1 MKFAIALSR
10 KLWQKIL
17 GKKNLVFCLILAIAT
32 YCAIAIVQ
40 PAITTYAQNIVK
52 QNVPSQLSQSTQ
64 SSLLEQ
70 GVRLYEQG
78 NLTEAVATWQK
89 ALISYRNRSD
99 SDKLSARLN
108 EALCLNYLSM
118 AYQELGEWQQAQ
130 TTIAQSTAL
139 LDQQILSS
147 KEGIA
152 IAARISNT
160 QGSLQLAMGNPQAAL
175 ESWKIAME
183 RYTQL
188 GDEIGIL
195 GSQTNQ
201 AQALQ
206 ALGLFRLASEQLEA
220 IELRLQ
226 KQPDS
231 ILKSVALHSLGTTLQ
246 TLGDLAKSQKI
257 LEQSLAI
264 AQKLNNPAE
273 SSATLLSIGNNF
285 RFIKNTDVAL
295 QKYEQAAKLAPVSIL
310 RLEAQ
315 ALHLSLLA
323 ESDSLGDASRRPQEV
338 QALWQQIEPELTK
351 LQPSRRSVYL
361 VVNLSESLL
370 KIKDVNARPITTSKL
385 ADLLAVALRQAQTIQ
400 DRRAE
405 SFAVGVLGGLY
416 EQNQQL
422 SEAYQLAQRAFVLA
436 QSANADDLLYRWQWL
451 SGRISSQQGKPDLA
465 IAAYRQAVKNIKT
478 LRLELAATSPEVQF
492 AFRDRIEPIYRE
504 FVSLLLSSEKP
515 SQDNLIEARSTL
527 ESLQIVELE
536 NYFRAA
542 CLNIKPQQIDAIDS
556 NSAVLYSA
564 VLSDRLAVILS
575 LPKAPLQYYSTNILQ
590 AELEKTSDQFLQS
603 LNPAFS
609 ERIRLKV
616 SQKLYD
622 LIIRPTETALTAR
635 QIKNLVFVLDS
646 TLRNLPMAAL
656 HDGKQYV
663 VEKYSVALTPGL
675 QILGAKALDRSQL
688 RVWLGGLSESR
699 QGFTELKGVKFEAA
713 QIAKQIPTNLELNS
727 DFTKLNLQKGLTE
740 RATAIVHLATHG
752 QFSSDPDSTF
762 ILAWDDRI
770 TVPDFYKFLRD
781 RTDNRSQPLELL
793 VLSACKTA
801 EGDVKAILGLAGI
814 ALRSGARSTIGSLWA
829 VNDAS
834 TSKLMSNFYDILIK
848 QPTISRAEALQK
860 SQISVL
866 RDPQF
871 KHPYYWAAF
880 VLVGSWL

>member
-1 MKFAIALSR
+1 MKFAISKAQ
-10 KLWQKIL
+10 KFWQIFGQKIL
-17 GKKNLVFCLILAIAT
+17 GKKNLVFCLMLAIAT
-32 YCAIAIVQ
+32 YCSIAIIQ
-40 PAITTYAQNIVK
+40 PAIATNNQNVAKQNI
-52 QNVPSQLSQSTQ
+52 PSLLSQSHQT
-64 SSLLEQ
+64 SLLEQ
-70 GVRLYEQG
+70 GIRLYEQG
-78 NLTEAVATWQK
+78 NLAEAVTTWQQ
-89 ALISYRNRSD
+89 ALITYRNDQS
-99 SDKLSARLN
+99 SGSNKLSAQLN

-118 AYQELGEWQQAQ
+118 AYQELGEWKQAQ
-130 TTIAQSTAL
+130 TTINRSTAL
-139 LDQQILSS
+139 LDQQLTS
-147 KEGIA
+147 KEGMA

-160 QGSLQLAMGNPQAAL
+160 QGSLQLAMGNPQSAL
-175 ESWKIAME
+175 DSWKIAAE
-183 RYTQL
+183 KYNQL
-188 GDEIGIL
+188 DDEIGLL

-206 ALGLFRLASEQLEA
+206 ALGLFRLASEQLEE

-264 AQKLNNPAE
+264 AQQLNNPAE
-273 SSATLLSIGNNF
+273 SSATLISIGNNF
-285 RFIKNTDVAL
+285 RFIKDIDGAL
-295 QKYEQAAKLAPVSIL
+295 QKYEEAAKLSPVSII

-315 ALHLSLLA
+315 ALILSLLV
-323 ESDSLGDASRRPQEV
+323 ESDRLQEV
-338 QALWQQIEPELTK
+338 KSLWQQIEPDLAK

-361 VVNLSESLL
+361 MVNLSESLT
-370 KIKDVNARPITTSKL
+370 KIRDAKDRPITTSKI
-385 ADLLAVALRQAQTIQ
+385 ADLLTVALRQSQAIQ

-405 SFAVGVLGGLY
+405 SFALGALGGLY

-422 SEAYQLAQRAFVLA
+422 TEAYQLAQRALVLA
-436 QSANADDLLYRWQWL
+436 QSTNADDLLYRWQWL
-451 SGRISSQQGKPDLA
+451 SGKILNQQGKSDLA
-465 IAAYRQAVKNIKT
+465 IAAYRQAVKNIQA

-504 FVSLLLSSEKP
+504 LVSLLLRSEKP
-515 SQDNLIEARSTL
+515 SQENLIQARLTL

-542 CLNIKPQQIDAIDS
+542 CLNIQPQQIDAIDS

-564 VLSDRLAVILS
+564 VLKDHLAVILS
-575 LPKAPLQYYSTNILQ
+575 LPNAPLQYYSTNISQ
-590 AELEKTSDQFLQS
+590 TELEESADQFLQS

-609 ERIRLKV
+609 ERIRLKI

-622 LIIRPTETALTAR
+622 LIIRPTEPALIER

-646 TLRNLPMAAL
+646 SLRNLPMAAL

-663 VEKYSVALTPGL
+663 IEKYSLALTPGL
-675 QILGAKALDRSQL
+675 QILGAKSLDRSQL
-688 RVWLGGLSESR
+688 KVWLGGLSEAR

-713 QIAKQIPTNLELNS
+713 QIASQIPTNLELNS
-727 DFTKLNLQKGLTE
+727 NFTKLNLQKGLAE
-740 RATAIVHLATHG
+740 QDTAIVHLATHG
-752 QFSSDPDSTF
+752 QFSSDPESTF
-762 ILAWDDRI
+762 ILTWDDRI
-770 TVPDFYKFLRD
+770 TIPDFYKFLRD
-781 RTDNRSQPLELL
+781 RTDNRSNPLELL

-801 EGDVKAILGLAGI
+801 EGDAKASLGLAGI
-814 ALRSGARSTIGSLWA
+814 ALRSGARSTMGSLWA

-848 QPTISRAEALQK
+848 QPTISKAEALQQ
-860 SQISVL
+860 SQLSVL
-866 RDPQF
+866 KDPQYR
-871 KHPYYWAAF
+871 HPYYWAAF

>member
-1 MKFAIALSR
+1 MKFAIATAR
-10 KLWQKIL
+10 KFWQIIN
-17 GKKNLVFCLILAIAT
+17 KKKLTFLLMLAIAT
-32 YCAIAIVQ
+32 YCSITIIQ
-40 PAITTYAQNIVK
+40 PAIATRNQTADNP
-52 QNVPSQLSQSTQ
+52 NLSTQLSQSNQ
-64 SSLLEQ
+64 PSLIEQ
-70 GVRLYEQG
+70 GSRLYAQG

-89 ALISYRNRSD
+89 ALFTYRLRQNTITE
-99 SDKLSARLN
+99 KLRAQLN

-118 AYQELGEWQQAQ
+118 AYQELGKWEQAQ
-130 TTIAQSTAL
+130 ETIAQSANLIDREL
-139 LDQQILSS
+139 LNS
-147 KEGIA
+147 KEGLT

-175 ESWKIAME
+175 DNWKIAAE

-188 GDEIGIL
+188 DDEIGLL

-231 ILKSVALHSLGTTLQ
+231 LLKSVALHSLGTTLQ

-273 SSATLLSIGNNF
+273 SSATLISIGNNF
-285 RFIKNTDVAL
+285 RFIKDIDGAL
-295 QKYEQAAKLAPVSIL
+295 QKYEQAAKTSPVSIL

-315 ALHLSLLA
+315 ALSLSLLV
-323 ESDSLGDASRRPQEV
+323 ESDRLQQV
-338 QALWQQIEPELTK
+338 QPLWQQIEPDLTK

-361 VVNLSESLL
+361 SVNLSESLM
-370 KIKDVNARPITTSKL
+370 KIKDANARPVTPSRI
-385 ADLLAVALRQAQTIQ
+385 AELLTVALRQAQSIQ

-405 SFAVGVLGGLY
+405 SFAIGALGGLY

-422 SEAYQLAQRAFVLA
+422 TEAYQLSQRALVLA
-436 QSANADDLLYRWQWL
+436 KSVNADDLLYRWKWL
-451 SGRISSQQGKPDLA
+451 SGRILNKQGKSDLA
-465 IAAYRQAVKNIKT
+465 IEAYRQAVQSIQN
-478 LRLELAATSPEVQF
+478 LRRELVASSPEVQF

-504 FVSLLLSSEKP
+504 LVSLLLKSDKP
-515 SQDNLIEARSTL
+515 SQENLIQARLTL
-527 ESLQIVELE
+527 ESLQVVELE
-536 NYFRAA
+536 NFFRAA
-542 CLNIKPQQIDAIDS
+542 CLNIQPQQIDAVDS
-556 NSAVLYSA
+556 NSAVIYSA
-564 VLSDRLAVILS
+564 ILSDRLALILS
-575 LPKAPLQYYSTNILQ
+575 LPKEPLQYFSSNISQ
-590 AELEKTSDQFLQS
+590 TELEESAEQFLQA

-622 LIIRPTETALTAR
+622 LIIRPSETALAEK
-635 QIKNLVFVLDS
+635 QIKNLVFVLDGS
-646 TLRNLPMAAL
+646 LRNLPMAAL
-656 HDGKQYV
+656 HDGKQYAI
-663 VEKYSVALTPGL
+663 EKYSMALTPGL
-675 QILGAKALDRSQL
+675 QILGAKPLDRGQL
-688 RVWLGGLSESR
+688 KVWLGGLSEAR
-699 QGFTELKGVKFEAA
+699 QGFTELQGVKFEAS
-713 QIAKQIPTNLELNS
+713 QISKQIPTELELNS
-727 DFTKLNLQKGLTE
+727 DFTKTSLQKGLSE
-740 RATAIVHLATHG
+740 AGTAIVHLATHG

-762 ILAWDDRI
+762 ILAWDDRV

-781 RTDNRSQPLELL
+781 RTDNRKQPLELL

-829 VNDAS
+829 VNDDS
-834 TSKLMSNFYDILIK
+834 TSQLMSNFYDILTK
-848 QPTISRAEALQK
+848 QPTISKAEALQQ
-860 SQISVL
+860 SQLSVL
-866 RDPQF
+866 KDPQYR
-871 KHPYYWAAF
+871 HPYYWAAF

>member
-1 MKFAIALSR
+1 MKFAISKAQ
-10 KLWQKIL
+10 KFWQIFGQKIL
-17 GKKNLVFCLILAIAT
+17 GKKNLVFCLMLAIAT
-32 YCAIAIVQ
+32 YCSIAIIQ
-40 PAITTYAQNIVK
+40 PAIATNNQNVAKQNI
-52 QNVPSQLSQSTQ
+52 PSLLSQSHQT
-64 SSLLEQ
+64 SLLEQ
-70 GVRLYEQG
+70 GIRLYEQG
-78 NLTEAVATWQK
+78 NLAEAVTTWQQ
-89 ALISYRNRSD
+89 ALITYRNDQS
-99 SDKLSARLN
+99 SGSNKLSAQLN

-118 AYQELGEWQQAQ
+118 AYQELGEWKQAQ
-130 TTIAQSTAL
+130 TTINRSTAL
-139 LDQQILSS
+139 LDQQLTS
-147 KEGIA
+147 KEGMA

-160 QGSLQLAMGNPQAAL
+160 QGSLQLAMGNPQSAL
-175 ESWKIAME
+175 DSWKIAAE
-183 RYTQL
+183 KYNQL
-188 GDEIGIL
+188 DDEIGLL

-220 IELRLQ
+220 IELHLQ

-264 AQKLNNPAE
+264 AQQLNNPAE
-273 SSATLLSIGNNF
+273 SSATLISIGNNF
-285 RFIKNTDVAL
+285 RFIKDIDGAL
-295 QKYEQAAKLAPVSIL
+295 QKYEEAAKLSPVSII

-315 ALHLSLLA
+315 ALILSLLV
-323 ESDSLGDASRRPQEV
+323 ESDRLQEV
-338 QALWQQIEPELTK
+338 KSLWQQIEPDLAK

-361 VVNLSESLL
+361 MVNLSESLT
-370 KIKDVNARPITTSKL
+370 KIRDAKDRPITTSKI
-385 ADLLAVALRQAQTIQ
+385 ADLLTVALRQSQAIQ

-405 SFAVGVLGGLY
+405 SFALGALGGLY

-422 SEAYQLAQRAFVLA
+422 TEAYQLAQRALVLA
-436 QSANADDLLYRWQWL
+436 QSTNADDLLYRWQWL
-451 SGRISSQQGKPDLA
+451 SGKILNQQGKSDLA
-465 IAAYRQAVKNIKT
+465 IAAYRQAVKNIQA

-504 FVSLLLSSEKP
+504 LVSLLLRSENP
-515 SQDNLIEARSTL
+515 SQENLIQARLTL

-542 CLNIKPQQIDAIDS
+542 CLNIQPQQIDAIDS

-564 VLSDRLAVILS
+564 VLKDHLAVILS
-575 LPKAPLQYYSTNILQ
+575 LPKAPLQYYSTNISQ
-590 AELEKTSDQFLQS
+590 TELEESADQFLQS

-609 ERIRLKV
+609 ERIRLKI

-622 LIIRPTETALTAR
+622 LIIRPTEPALIER

-646 TLRNLPMAAL
+646 SLRNLPMAAL

-663 VEKYSVALTPGL
+663 IEKYSLALTPGL
-675 QILGAKALDRSQL
+675 QILGAKSLDRSQL
-688 RVWLGGLSESR
+688 KVWLGGLSEAR

-713 QIAKQIPTNLELNS
+713 QIASQIPTNLELNS
-727 DFTKLNLQKGLTE
+727 NFTKLNLQKGLAE
-740 RATAIVHLATHG
+740 QDTAIVHLATHG
-752 QFSSDPDSTF
+752 QFSSDPESTF
-762 ILAWDDRI
+762 ILTWDDRI
-770 TVPDFYKFLRD
+770 TIPDFYKFLRD
-781 RTDNRSQPLELL
+781 RTDNRSNPLELL

-801 EGDVKAILGLAGI
+801 EGDAKASLGLAGI
-814 ALRSGARSTIGSLWA
+814 ALRSGARSTMGSLWA

-848 QPTISRAEALQK
+848 QPTISKAEALQQ
-860 SQISVL
+860 SQLSVL
-866 RDPQF
+866 KDPQYR
-871 KHPYYWAAF
+871 HPYYWAAF

>member
-1 MKFAIALSR
+1 MKFAIATAR
-10 KLWQKIL
+10 KFWKKIL
-17 GKKNLVFCLILAIAT
+17 GTKNLVFFLMLAIAT
-32 YCAIAIVQ
+32 YCSIAIIQ
-40 PAITTYAQNIVK
+40 PVIATHSQNI
-52 QNVPSQLSQSTQ
+52 PSQLSQSAQ
-64 SSLLEQ
+64 RPLLEQ
-70 GVRLYEQG
+70 GIRLYEQG
-78 NLTEAVATWQK
+78 NLAEAVTTWQR
-89 ALISYRNRSD
+89 ALITYRNDRSAG
-99 SDKLSARLN
+99 SNKLSAQLN

-139 LDQQILSS
+139 INQQLTS
-147 KEGIA
+147 KEGQA

-175 ESWKIAME
+175 DSWKIAAE
-183 RYTQL
+183 KYNQL
-188 GDEIGIL
+188 GDEIGLL

-226 KQPDS
+226 KQPDL

-264 AQKLNNPAE
+264 AQQFNSPAE
-273 SSATLLSIGNNF
+273 SSAVLISIGNNF
-285 RFIKNTDVAL
+285 RFIKDTDVAL
-295 QKYEQAAKLAPVSIL
+295 QKYEQAAKLSTVSIL

-315 ALHLSLLA
+315 ALQLSLLV
-323 ESDSLGDASRRPQEV
+323 ESDRPQQV
-338 QALWQQIEPELTK
+338 KALWQSIEPDLAK

-361 VVNLSESLL
+361 MVNLSESLM
-370 KIKDVNARPITTSKL
+370 KIRELNARPIATSKIS
-385 ADLLAVALRQAQTIQ
+385 DLLTVALRQAQSIQ

-405 SFAVGVLGGLY
+405 SFALGALGGLY

-422 SEAYQLAQRAFVLA
+422 AEAYQLAQRALVLA

-451 SGRISSQQGKPDLA
+451 SGKILNQQGKSDLA
-465 IAAYRQAVKNIKT
+465 IAAYRQSVKNIQS
-478 LRLELAATSPEVQF
+478 LRREIAATSPEVQF

-504 FVSLLLSSEKP
+504 LVSLLLKSEKP
-515 SQDNLIEARSTL
+515 SQENLIQARLTL

-542 CLNIKPQQIDAIDS
+542 CLNIQPQQIDAIDS

-564 VLSDRLAVILS
+564 ILSDRLAVILS
-575 LPKAPLQYYSTNILQ
+575 LPKAPLQYYSTNISQ
-590 AELEKTSDQFLQS
+590 AELEESADQFLQA

-609 ERIRLKV
+609 ERIRLKI

-622 LIIRPTETALTAR
+622 LIIRPTENALTDK
-635 QIKNLVFVLDS
+635 QIKNLVFVLDGS
-646 TLRNLPMAAL
+646 LRNLPMAAL
-656 HDGKQYV
+656 HDGKKYV

-688 RVWLGGLSESR
+688 RVWLGGLSEAR
-699 QGFTELKGVKFEAA
+699 QGFTELKGVKFEAS
-713 QIAKQIPTNLELNS
+713 QIAKQISTNLELNS

-740 RATAIVHLATHG
+740 ENTAIVHLATHG
-752 QFSSDPDSTF
+752 QFSSDPESTF
-762 ILAWDDRI
+762 ILAWDERV

-781 RTDNRSQPLELL
+781 RTDNRKQPLELL

-814 ALRSGARSTIGSLWA
+814 AIRSGARSTIGSLWA
-829 VNDAS
+829 VNDDS

-848 QPTISRAEALQK
+848 QPTISKAEALQK
-860 SQISVL
+860 SQLSILKDSQY
-866 RDPQF
+866 R
-871 KHPYYWAAF
+871 HPYYWAAF

>member
-1 MKFAIALSR
+1 
-10 KLWQKIL
+10 
-17 GKKNLVFCLILAIAT
+17 
-32 YCAIAIVQ
+32 
-40 PAITTYAQNIVK
+40 
-52 QNVPSQLSQSTQ
+52 
-64 SSLLEQ
+64 
-70 GVRLYEQG
+70 
-78 NLTEAVATWQK
+78 VATWQK
-89 ALISYRNRSD
+89 ALITYRNRSG
-99 SDKLSARLN
+99 SDKLSAQLN

-147 KEGIA
+147 KEGVA

-160 QGSLQLAMGNPQAAL
+160 HGSLQLAMGKPQVAL
-175 ESWKIAME
+175 DSW
-183 RYTQL
+183 
-188 GDEIGIL
+188 IL

-231 ILKSVALHSLGTTLQ
+231 ILKSVSLHSLGTTLQ

-257 LEQSLAI
+257 LEQSLEI

-273 SSATLLSIGNNF
+273 SSATLISIGNNF
-285 RFIKNTDVAL
+285 RFIKNSDVAL
-295 QKYEQAAKLAPVSIL
+295 QKYEQAAKLAPVSLL

-315 ALHLSLLA
+315 ALNLSLLV
-323 ESDSLGDASRRPQEV
+323 ESDSLGDASRRPQEI
-338 QALWQQIEPELTK
+338 QALWQQIEPALAE
-351 LQPSRRSVYL
+351 LQPSRRSIYL
-361 VVNLSESLL
+361 VVNLSESLM
-370 KIKDVNARPITTSKL
+370 KIKAITTRPITTAKL
-385 ADLLAVALRQAQTIQ
+385 SDLLTSALRQAQTIQ
-400 DRRAE
+400 DSRAE
-405 SFAVGVLGGLY
+405 SFAIGALGGLY

-422 SEAYQLAQRAFVLA
+422 TEAYQLAQRALVLA

-451 SGRISSQQGKPDLA
+451 SGRILNQQGKPDLA
-465 IAAYRQAVKNIKT
+465 IAAYRQAVQNIQT
-478 LRLELAATSPEVQF
+478 LRLELAAASPEVQF

-504 FVSLLLSSEKP
+504 LVSLLLQSEKP
-515 SQDNLIEARSTL
+515 SQENLIQARLTL

-564 VLSDRLAVILS
+564 ILSNRLAVILS
-575 LPKAPLQYYSTNILQ
+575 LPKAPLQYYSTNISA
-590 AELEKTSDQFLQS
+590 AELEESADQFLQS
-603 LNPAFS
+603 LNPAFA

-622 LIIRPTETALTAR
+622 LIIRPTETALAEK
-635 QIKNLVFVLDS
+635 QIKNLVFVLDGS
-646 TLRNLPMAAL
+646 LRNLPMAAL
-656 HDGKQYV
+656 HDGKQYAI
-663 VEKYSVALTPGL
+663 EKYSIAVTPGL
-675 QILGAKALDRSQL
+675 QVLGAKALDRSQL
-688 RVWLGGLSESR
+688 KVWLGGLSEAR
-699 QGFTELKGVKFEAA
+699 QGFAELTGVKFESS
-713 QIAKQIPTNLELNS
+713 QIAKQIPTYLELNS
-727 DFTKLNLQKGLTE
+727 NFTKSNLQKGLTE
-740 RATAIVHLATHG
+740 RDTAIVHLATHG
-752 QFSSDPDSTF
+752 QFSSDPESTF
-762 ILAWDDRI
+762 ILTWDDRI
-770 TVPDFYKFLRD
+770 TTPDLYKFLRD
-781 RTDNRSQPLELL
+781 RTDNRSNPLELL

-801 EGDVKAILGLAGI
+801 EGDTRATLGLAGI

-829 VNDAS
+829 VNDGS
-834 TSKLMSNFYDILIK
+834 TSQLMSNFYDILIK
-848 QPTISRAEALQK
+848 QPTVSRAEALQQ

-866 RDPQF
+866 KDPQY

>member
-1 MKFAIALSR
+1 MKFALATAR
-10 KLWQKIL
+10 KFWQIIS
-17 GKKNLVFCLILAIAT
+17 KKKLTFLLMLAIAT
-32 YCAIAIVQ
+32 YCSITILQ
-40 PAITTYAQNIVK
+40 PAIATYSKNEIKLNIS
-52 QNVPSQLSQSTQ
+52 SQLSQSAQ
-64 SSLLEQ
+64 PSLLEQ
-70 GVRLYEQG
+70 GSRLYEQG

-89 ALISYRNRSD
+89 ALLTYRNRQS
-99 SDKLSARLN
+99 SETDKLSAQLN

-130 TTIAQSTAL
+130 TTIAQSSAL
-139 LDQQILSS
+139 LDQQLLNS
-147 KEGIA
+147 KEGKS

-160 QGSLQLAMGNPQAAL
+160 QGSLQLAMGNPQTAL
-175 ESWKIAME
+175 ESWKTAEE

-188 GDEIGIL
+188 GDDIGIL

-231 ILKSVALHSLGTTLQ
+231 MLKSVSLHSLGTTLQ
-246 TLGDLAKSQKI
+246 TLGDLTKSQKI
-257 LEQSLAI
+257 LEQSLSI

-273 SSATLLSIGNNF
+273 SSATLISIGNNF
-285 RFIKNTDVAL
+285 RFIKDVDVAL
-295 QKYEQAAKLAPVSIL
+295 QKYEQAAAISPVNIL

-315 ALHLSLLA
+315 ALNLSLLI
-323 ESDSLGDASRRPQEV
+323 ESDRLPQV

-351 LQPSRRSVYL
+351 LQPSRRSIYL
-361 VVNLSESLL
+361 IVNLSESLM
-370 KIKDVNARPITTSKL
+370 KIKALNARPISTSEM
-385 ADLLAVALRQAQTIQ
+385 ANLLTMALKQAQTIQ

-405 SFAVGVLGGLY
+405 SFAIGALGGLY

-422 SEAYQLAQRAFVLA
+422 DEAYQLAQRALALA

-451 SGRISSQQGKPDLA
+451 SGRILNQQGKTDLA
-465 IAAYRQAVKNIKT
+465 IPFYNQAIKNIQN
-478 LRLELAATSPEVQF
+478 LRRELIATSPEVQF

-504 FVSLLLSSEKP
+504 LVSLLLKSDQP
-515 SQDNLIEARSTL
+515 SQENLIQARLTL
-527 ESLQIVELE
+527 ESLQVVELE
-536 NYFRAA
+536 NFFRAA
-542 CLNIKPQQIDAIDS
+542 CLNIQPQQIDAIDS
-556 NSAVLYSA
+556 NSAVIYSA
-564 VLSDRLAVILS
+564 ILRDRLAIILS
-575 LPKAPLQYYSTNILQ
+575 LPKEPLQYYSANISQTELEENADKFLQ
-590 AELEKTSDQFLQS
+590 ALH
-603 LNPAFS
+603 PAFS

-622 LIIRPTETALTAR
+622 LILRPIEKSLTEK
-635 QIKNLVFVLDS
+635 QIKNLVFVLDGS
-646 TLRNLPMAAL
+646 LRNLPMAAL

-688 RVWLGGLSESR
+688 RVWLGALSESR
-699 QGFTELKGVKFEAA
+699 QGFAALDGVKFEAS
-713 QIAKQIPTNLELNS
+713 QIAKTIPTDLELNN
-727 DFTKLNLQKGLTE
+727 DFTKLNLRKGLTE
-740 RATAIVHLATHG
+740 KATPIVHLATHG
-752 QFSSDPDSTF
+752 QFSSDPESTF

-829 VNDAS
+829 VNDES

-848 QPTISRAEALQK
+848 EPTISKAEALQK
-860 SQISVL
+860 SQISIL
-866 RDPQF
+866 KDSQY